1 MRCDGVKMQN
11 VGNINVGRSAFHS
24 KTQIWGHR
32 PKTRFFQLFWYC
44 GLLRIRQDRSLDIF
58 YLKQRQDKTTPA
70 AEQNNP
76 DLAIS
81 KSTVWNVST
90 DFLTPFDFMNSHVR
104 STFWSDTLRKSDLN
118 WLSESGDNDP
128 KRNFLSNYLV
138 SVHRHRWFWMSMK
151 WHYFVR
157 RRGSLF
163 PAIFEGK
170 KC

>member
-1 MRCDGVKMQN
+1 MPCMLVGTVKAISKN
-11 VGNINVGRSAFHS
+11 HWRESVIHALRLIIGRSAFHS

-32 PKTRFFQLFWYC
+32 PKTRFFQYFWCC
-44 GLLRIRQDRSLDIF
+44 GLLMVCQDWPLNIF
-58 YLKQRQDKTTPA
+58 YLKIWREKATLA
-70 AEQNNP
+70 GEQNNP

-128 KRNFLSNYLV
+128 KRNFWGNYLV
-138 SVHRHRWFWMSMK
+138 SQDLRCWFWT
-151 WHYFVR
+151 
-157 RRGSLF
+157 
-163 PAIFEGK
+163 
-170 KC
+170 